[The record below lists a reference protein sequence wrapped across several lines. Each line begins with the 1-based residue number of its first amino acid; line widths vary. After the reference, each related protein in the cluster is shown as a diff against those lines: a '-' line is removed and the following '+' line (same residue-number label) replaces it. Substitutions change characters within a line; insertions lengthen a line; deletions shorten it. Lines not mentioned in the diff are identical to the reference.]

1 MSAFNIN
8 GPFIYI
14 AIDPNSPTRDI
25 KIDLPSGYSKSPS
38 TIRLFIAD
46 LSLPSEIRFTI
57 EKFGQIP
64 DPNYFSKPF
73 DPISVTDGDAKQCLV
88 IPSDQF
94 K

>member
-14 AIDPNSPTRDI
+14 AIDPN
-25 KIDLPSGYSKSPS
+25 SKSPS

>member
-14 AIDPNSPTRDI
+14 AI
-25 KIDLPSGYSKSPS
+25 
-38 TIRLFIAD
+38 
-46 LSLPSEIRFTI
+46 
-57 EKFGQIP
+57 